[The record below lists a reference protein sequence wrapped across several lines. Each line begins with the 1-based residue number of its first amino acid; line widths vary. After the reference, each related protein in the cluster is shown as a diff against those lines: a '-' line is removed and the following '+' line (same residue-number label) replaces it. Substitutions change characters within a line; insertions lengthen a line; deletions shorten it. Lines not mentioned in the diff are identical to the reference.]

1 MKKTDSLKLLG
12 KPGNKIAQK
21 PEIEHLMFYQFL
33 LVSKSYEIAHQIR
46 SNKLAKSETVPLDI
60 DKVLRIYDLVGNIYS
75 KPFEIWW
82 ESKGHQLFKEKT
94 PISRLT
100 INLDLRKSKAE
111 LLREVGDAISKGK
124 ESSGSKSD
132 NLIEFTVNKIR
143 PSSLFHKLQ
152 LVEEKAAMFREG
164 AKQIPNWKVGLNV
177 NFGSKHIT
185 RLNKGIKDTHEANK
199 TREYL
204 GKFVCQ
210 KLLEANWIAENA
222 ARGEFPLEQA
232 IDSGLNFDYQKL
244 SKIIYDQNISVIEE
258 MCENLSRDNSSRQW
272 DYSSVLIKG
281 INKQR
286 AKNKRILAKAK
297 QISESKSMLYK
308 LD

>member
-12 KPGNKIAQK
+12 KPGDKIAQK

-46 SNKLAKSETVPLDI
+46 SNKLDKSETVPSDI
-60 DKVLRIYDLVGNIYS
+60 DTVLRTYDLVGNIYS

-82 ESKGHQLFKEKT
+82 EAKGHQLFKEKI

-100 INLDLRKSKAE
+100 INLDLRKSKAK

-124 ESSGSKSD
+124 ELSDSKST
-132 NLIEFTVNKIR
+132 NFIKFTINNIR

-152 LVEEKAAMFREG
+152 LVEEKAAMYREG
-164 AKQIPNWKVGLNV
+164 GKPIPNWKVGLNV

-185 RLNKGIKDTHEANK
+185 RLNKGIKNLYEMNK
-199 TREYL
+199 TREYV

-210 KLLEANWIAENA
+210 KLLEARWIAENA
-222 ARGEFPLEQA
+222 ARGEFPVEQA
-232 IDSGLNFDYQKL
+232 IDSALNFDYQKL

-258 MCENLSRDNSSRQW
+258 MCENMSQENPSRQW
-272 DYSSVLIKG
+272 DYASVLIKG

-286 AKNKRILAKAK
+286 VKNKRILAKAK
-297 QISESKSMLYK
+297 QISESKSALYK